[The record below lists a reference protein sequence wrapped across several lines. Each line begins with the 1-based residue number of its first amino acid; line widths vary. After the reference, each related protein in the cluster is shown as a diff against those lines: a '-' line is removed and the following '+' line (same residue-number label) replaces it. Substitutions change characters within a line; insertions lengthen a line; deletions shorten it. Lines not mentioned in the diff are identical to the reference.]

1 MSCPKCMATRKQVKD
16 GFTAAGSQRFRC
28 KICRCRYTPNPQ
40 DQGYDEEIRQQ
51 ALVLHLDG
59 LSLRLIGRLLGVNHQ
74 TAANW
79 INGYANYLPPDL
91 PPSILEL
98 LALDGDIEDVFA
110 LEKEYSE
117 ATPRN

>member
-1 MSCPKCMATRKQVKD
+1 
-16 GFTAAGSQRFRC
+16 
-28 KICRCRYTPNPQ
+28 
-40 DQGYDEEIRQQ
+40 
-51 ALVLHLDG
+51 VLHLDG

-98 LALDGDIEDVFA
+98 LALDGDIEDVLA
-110 LEKEYSE
+110 LEKEDRE
-117 ATPRN
+117 TTPRN

>member
-1 MSCPKCMATRKQVKD
+1 VSCPKCMATKKQVKD
-16 GFTAAGSQRFRC
+16 GFTAAASQRYRC
-28 KICRCRYTPNPQ
+28 KICGCRYTPNPQ

-51 ALVLHLDG
+51 ALVLHLEG
-59 LSLRLIGRLLGVNHQ
+59 LSLRLIGHLLGVNHQ
-74 TAANW
+74 TVANW

-110 LEKEYSE
+110 LEKE
-117 ATPRN
+117 